1 VTTLLATASDTDAII
16 LSESQVSDDYSY
28 IRMPSD
34 NIKVVKNGN
43 WIVAGAGWSRPH
55 DVVQYVM
62 KWPNVP
68 LSVVTQGQQ
77 AITIWIIKNVIP
89 KLTSILEKNKS
100 IDLDKGTAAIND
112 SEFLL
117 ATHGYL
123 FVLDGSFGVTPIQN
137 YFVAGS
143 GGKIALGAIA
153 VQKDLYPSKW
163 NKEHGLMNKR
173 AIEQAIKYDLYSSGA
188 IRGYVS
194 SRMGK
199 VDTLVFN
206 NQNNF

>member
-1 VTTLLATASDTDAII
+1 VTTLLATASNTNAII

-34 NIKVVKNGN
+34 NIKVVKNGT
-43 WIVAGAGWSRPH
+43 WVIAGSGWSRPH

-68 LSVVTQGQQ
+68 LTTINQGQQ
-77 AITIWIIKNVIP
+77 AVTIWIIKNVIP
-89 KLTSILEKNKS
+89 KLTQVLEKHKS

-112 SEFLL
+112 AEFLL
-117 ATHGYL
+117 ATYGYL
-123 FVLDGSFGVTPIQN
+123 FVLDGSFGVTPIQD

-153 VQKDLYPSKW
+153 VQKELLPNAW
-163 NKEHGLMNKR
+163 ETEHGNMNKR
-173 AIEQAIKYDLYSSGA
+173 AIEQAIKYDLYSSGV

-194 SRMGK
+194 SRNGQVTTYK
-199 VDTLVFN
+199 ENDK
-206 NQNNF
+206 

>member
-1 VTTLLATASDTDAII
+1 MTTLLATASGNNAII
-16 LSESQVSDDYSY
+16 LSESQISDDYSY

-34 NIKVVKNGN
+34 NIKVVKNGT
-43 WIVAGAGWSRPH
+43 WVIAGSGWSRPH

-68 LSVVTQGQQ
+68 LTTINQGQQ
-77 AITIWIIKNVIP
+77 AVTIWIIKNVIP
-89 KLTSILEKNKS
+89 KLTQVLEKHKS

-112 SEFLL
+112 AEFLL
-117 ATHGYL
+117 ATYGYL
-123 FVLDGSFGVTPIQN
+123 FVLDGSFGVTPIQD

-153 VQKDLYPSKW
+153 VQKELLPNLW
-163 NKEHGLMNKR
+163 EIEHGNMNKR
-173 AIEQAIKYDLYSSGA
+173 AIEQAVKYDLYSSGV

-194 SRMGK
+194 CRSGQVTTFK
-199 VDTLVFN
+199 EKDK
-206 NQNNF
+206 

>member
-1 VTTLLATASDTDAII
+1 MTTLLATASNTNAII

-34 NIKVVKNGN
+34 NIKVVKNGT
-43 WIVAGAGWSRPH
+43 WVIAGSGWSRPH

-68 LSVVTQGQQ
+68 LTTINQGQQ
-77 AITIWIIKNVIP
+77 AVTIWIIKNVIP
-89 KLTSILEKNKS
+89 KLTQVLEKHKS

-112 SEFLL
+112 AEFLL
-117 ATHGYL
+117 ATYGYL
-123 FVLDGSFGVTPIQN
+123 FVLDGSFGVTPIQD

-153 VQKDLYPSKW
+153 VQKELLPNLW
-163 NKEHGLMNKR
+163 EIEHGNMNKR
-173 AIEQAIKYDLYSSGA
+173 AIEQAIKYDLYSSGV

-194 SRMGK
+194 SRSGQVTTFK
-199 VDTLVFN
+199 ENDK
-206 NQNNF
+206 

>member
-1 VTTLLATASDTDAII
+1 MTTLLATASNTNAII

-34 NIKVVKNGN
+34 NIKVVKNGT
-43 WIVAGAGWSRPH
+43 WVIAGSGWSRPH

-68 LSVVTQGQQ
+68 LTTINQGQQ
-77 AITIWIIKNVIP
+77 AVTIWIIKNVIP
-89 KLTSILEKNKS
+89 KLTQVLEKHKS

-112 SEFLL
+112 AEFLL
-117 ATHGYL
+117 ATYGYL
-123 FVLDGSFGVTPIQN
+123 FVLDGSFGVTPIQD

-153 VQKDLYPSKW
+153 VQKELLPNAW
-163 NKEHGLMNKR
+163 ETEHGNMNKR
-173 AIEQAIKYDLYSSGA
+173 AIEQAIKYDLYSSGV

-194 SRMGK
+194 SRNGQVTTYK
-199 VDTLVFN
+199 ENDK
-206 NQNNF
+206 

>member
-1 VTTLLATASDTDAII
+1 VTTLLATASNTNAII

-34 NIKVVKNGN
+34 NIKVVKNGT
-43 WIVAGAGWSRPH
+43 WVIAGSGWSRPH

-68 LSVVTQGQQ
+68 LTTVNQGQQ
-77 AITIWIIKNVIP
+77 AVTIWIIKNVIP
-89 KLTSILEKNKS
+89 KLTQVLEKNKS

-112 SEFLL
+112 AEFLL
-117 ATHGYL
+117 ATYGYL
-123 FVLDGSFGVTPIQN
+123 FVLDGSFGVTPIQD

-153 VQKDLYPSKW
+153 VQKDLLPNLW
-163 NKEHGLMNKR
+163 EIQHGNMNKR
-173 AIEQAIKYDLYSSGA
+173 AIEQAIKYDLYSSGV

-194 SRMGK
+194 SRSGQVTTYK
-199 VDTLVFN
+199 ENDK
-206 NQNNF
+206 

>member
-1 VTTLLATASDTDAII
+1 MTTLLATASNTNAII

-34 NIKVVKNGN
+34 NIKVVKNGT
-43 WIVAGAGWSRPH
+43 WVIAGSGWSRPH

-68 LSVVTQGQQ
+68 LTTINQGQQ
-77 AITIWIIKNVIP
+77 AVTIWIIKNVIP
-89 KLTSILEKNKS
+89 KLTQVLEKHKS

-112 SEFLL
+112 AEFLL
-117 ATHGYL
+117 ATYGYL
-123 FVLDGSFGVTPIQN
+123 FVLDGSFGVTPIQD

-153 VQKDLYPSKW
+153 VQKELLPNLW
-163 NKEHGLMNKR
+163 EIEHGNMNKR
-173 AIEQAIKYDLYSSGA
+173 AIEQAVKYDLYSSGV

-194 SRMGK
+194 SRSGQVTTFK
-199 VDTLVFN
+199 ENDK
-206 NQNNF
+206 

>member
-1 VTTLLATASDTDAII
+1 VTTLLATASNTNAII

-34 NIKVVKNGN
+34 NIKVVKNGT
-43 WIVAGAGWSRPH
+43 WVIAGSGWSRPH

-68 LSVVTQGQQ
+68 LTTINQGQQ
-77 AITIWIIKNVIP
+77 AVTIWIIKNVIP
-89 KLTSILEKNKS
+89 KLTQVLEKHKS

-112 SEFLL
+112 AEFLL
-117 ATHGYL
+117 ATYGYL
-123 FVLDGSFGVTPIQN
+123 FVLDGSFGVTPIQD

-153 VQKDLYPSKW
+153 VQKELLPNLW
-163 NKEHGLMNKR
+163 EIEHGNMNKR
-173 AIEQAIKYDLYSSGA
+173 AIEQAIKYDLYSSGV

-194 SRMGK
+194 SRSGQVTTFK
-199 VDTLVFN
+199 ENDK
-206 NQNNF
+206 

>member
-1 VTTLLATASDTDAII
+1 VTTLLATASNTNAII

-34 NIKVVKNGN
+34 NIKVVKNGT
-43 WIVAGAGWSRPH
+43 WVIAGSGWSRPH

-68 LSVVTQGQQ
+68 LTTINQGQQ
-77 AITIWIIKNVIP
+77 AVTIWIIKNVIP
-89 KLTSILEKNKS
+89 KLTQVLEKHKS

-112 SEFLL
+112 AEFLL
-117 ATHGYL
+117 ATYGYL
-123 FVLDGSFGVTPIQN
+123 FVLDGSFGVTPIQD

-153 VQKDLYPSKW
+153 VQKELLPNLW
-163 NKEHGLMNKR
+163 EIEHGNMNKR
-173 AIEQAIKYDLYSSGA
+173 AIEQAIKYDLYSSGV

-194 SRMGK
+194 SRNGQVTTYKENGK
-199 VDTLVFN
+199 
-206 NQNNF
+206 